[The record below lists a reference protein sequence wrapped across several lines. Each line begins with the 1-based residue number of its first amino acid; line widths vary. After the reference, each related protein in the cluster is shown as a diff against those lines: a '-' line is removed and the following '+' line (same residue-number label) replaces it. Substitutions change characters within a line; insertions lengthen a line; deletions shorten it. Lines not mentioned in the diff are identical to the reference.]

1 MRSIKSISIVF
12 LVVMLSACT
21 ISQNVSPVGEAIF
34 IEKVYVKDNPK
45 AHMKELVNELVT
57 QIDEL
62 GFYSEKF
69 EGNRPLD
76 ATHYLE
82 YTANWAWDM
91 AMYLTFFEAK
101 LYDGGQLIG
110 EVSYDARSG
119 GGNMGKFGRTA
130 EKIQPLLT
138 ELFEKVERPKK

>member
-1 MRSIKSISIVF
+1 MRSIKCISIVF

-21 ISQNVSPVGEAIF
+21 ISQNVSPVGDSIF

-76 ATHYLE
+76 ATHYIE

-101 LYDGGQLIG
+101 LYDGAKLIG
-110 EVSYDARSG
+110 EVSYDARRG

-130 EKIQPLLT
+130 EKIKPLLT